1 VSSKTK
7 KDKPAKSRF
16 ISRAQRNIFAGI
28 LTVIPIWF
36 TWTVFEFIVKQLS
49 QVGLPSARALAREI
63 EKHSPNLAEMI
74 QAPWLLNSLAVILT
88 ILALYLLG
96 WITTVVVGQRLIKI
110 FEYFIHRIPIVQ
122 TVYSAIKK
130 FLSVLQT
137 KPDEV
142 QRVVLI
148 EFPSE
153 HMKTVGFVT
162 RVFTDAV
169 TGRQLAAVYVPTTP
183 NPTSGYL
190 EIVPLENLVS
200 TDWSMDEAM
209 TFIISGGAVA
219 PDHIQY
225 ENAPQPTE

>member
-1 VSSKTK
+1 MATESRKIKSS
-7 KDKPAKSRF
+7 F
-16 ISRAQRNIFAGI
+16 ISRAQRNILAGI

-36 TWTVFEFIVKQLS
+36 TWVVFEFILKQLS
-49 QVGLPSARALAREI
+49 QIGLPWARVLAKEI
-63 EKHSPNLAEMI
+63 QKHSPNLAEVI
-74 QAPWLLNSLAVILT
+74 QAPWLLNTMAVILT

-96 WITTVVVGQRLIKI
+96 WIASRVIGQRLLRI
-110 FEYFIHRIPIVQ
+110 FEYFIHRIPVVES
-122 TVYSAIKK
+122 VYGAIKK
-130 FLSVLQT
+130 FISVLQT
-137 KPDEV
+137 KPDDV

-162 RVFTDAV
+162 RVFTDANSD
-169 TGRQLAAVYVPTTP
+169 RQLAAVYVPTTP

-219 PDHIQY
+219 PDHIRY
-225 ENAPQPTE
+225 ENP